1 MNANTATPDPELPG
15 TDELLEC
22 LLVVARAHGELPTR
36 EAIMAGLPAEQAR
49 LSPALFERAAKRAHL
64 SSRLVKSPLRQLK
77 SGLLPAIA
85 LLQGKRAC
93 VVLELSEDRAQ
104 ARVVYPDLPDSPV
117 SVALDVLQAEYIGT
131 AIYARPT
138 HRFDARTPAVRKGRQ
153 GHWFWSVMAE
163 SRPLYVDVLF
173 AAFLFLTLVP

>member
-1 MNANTATPDPELPG
+1 MNANTATPDPELPD

-22 LLVVARAHGELPTR
+22 LLIVARAHGELPTR

-64 SSRLVKSPLRQLK
+64 SSRLVKSPLHQLK

-104 ARVVYPDLPDSPV
+104 ARVMQSG
-117 SVALDVLQAEYIGT
+117 SHTWQAQHSGYKSL
-131 AIYARPT
+131 
-138 HRFDARTPAVRKGRQ
+138 HRREINF
-153 GHWFWSVMAE
+153 AE
-163 SRPLYVDVLF
+163 KEIQIVDECS
-173 AAFLFLTLVP
+173 T